1 MNPARMAC
9 ASMRCLSW
17 RWRWP
22 ALRGRLLAIALANA
36 AGGVLFAII
45 VAQAADMNRYGLSVV
60 AAASSGSCCWRWR
73 SFVWLGRRGARRSS
87 RRSGHYLGAS
97 VTLECKLFYPPKY

>member
-60 AAASSGSCCWRWR
+60 AAAVIGLVLLALAELRLAR
-73 SFVWLGRRGARRSS
+73 EAGREAFVA
-87 RRSGHYLGAS
+87 
-97 VTLECKLFYPPKY
+97 